1 MKPRLEVSWL
11 WIFMHNISVNNT
23 ALRPA
28 YAPYQEI
35 QETQKP
41 MLSTIIGYWGVKHIV
56 QRDFQGCYMGFYK

>member
-1 MKPRLEVSWL
+1 
-11 WIFMHNISVNNT
+11 MHNISVNNT